1 MPLSEAERDVLRS
14 EANVSALPQP
24 SPKWVGWID
33 AVYQLWLQ
41 RRRIARWAALAL
53 LLSAPVAWHYPKY
66 ESTAQIMPPDSGS
79 SSLASIV
86 PAAISKSPGLM

>member
-1 MPLSEAERDVLRS
+1 MPLSEAEREVLRS
-14 EANVSALPQP
+14 EAEGSALPQP
-24 SPKWVGWID
+24 SPKWVGWTD

-41 RRRIARWAALAL
+41 RSRIARWAALAF

-79 SSLASIV
+79 ASLASIM